1 MSIDVGLKLKYQ
13 DLQRAL
19 EMAEQLDAL
28 LANLSKGYNIKLNQS
43 GIRGAHSQLSALEQ
57 SAKRVES
64 AFSTMSKTLS
74 MAGRGLQGLGN
85 AFGGKVVNTMKTM
98 ATAFGTMGLYSAAQ
112 GTVQRYDTMR
122 MFPRQMALLGFNADQ
137 SAKAVDKLEQSVI
150 GLPTGLDEIVESAR
164 QLVTLTG
171 DLEKGSNLAIAA
183 NNALLAGGGD
193 AQQRTWGQ
201 RQIRDL
207 LSAGRLRSQEW
218 ESLIKALGPG
228 LKDIGEAMGYAD
240 YGKFRTELKANKVA
254 AEDFLDALVRVGT
267 GEGVLAQ
274 RADLYKDT
282 LSATAKNIKNSIQK
296 LGAAGLDKLGE
307 VLKEK
312 TGKDLPQTI
321 VAISDAIKQK
331 LVPAL
336 EGWISANG
344 DKIVAFFDKLKNY
357 DWIGL
362 VSKVGKGLAQYYNI
376 IVGFFTKVPSGVIA
390 FLSVWAGPIGRLLQT
405 ASVVVN
411 GVGGIVGRL
420 IRIFGKGGGAAID
433 AASAGVSRF
442 ANFAGSLKNAFAGLG
457 LAAGFTA
464 EVALIGGVIYE
475 YAKIISTIS
484 NMKFGPNLKSNT
496 EAIAG
501 FATVASGIGGGLTA
515 LFSALS
521 SIPGFSGF
529 MATGELL
536 TAGLVGIFAEIG
548 LVVKEFANIV
558 NYVAKMSIPSDYKV
572 KEVGK
577 TIAAL
582 TTDVVGKVA
591 KIPANKVTYMS
602 RLTEMTEYVA
612 DIAEALKQVRS
623 VGNIGDQSENIKAL
637 GKAVSAILNLGYDRD
652 DAKIAKTESKTLKNV
667 SASAKSIKS
676 ISQALI
682 DMQNNVTTLFKRGDA
697 TAINNLTSGINKILD
712 SLGAAMHIMQFRSAE
727 FENVKKNT
735 ANVNEAVASVSSIAS
750 TLVSSSDNISK
761 LVSKDHGHN
770 TTTFGEGIVTILD
783 SLAGTLG
790 RYRFKTKEYEVAK
803 QNMKRFSET
812 STAISEIVSS
822 LITVKENIGNLG
834 ASDRDDGLLVKI
846 TTILNRVKAIMTV
859 IEGLN
864 ISTDGEAKEK
874 VKAVKDAI
882 GNLPEVITTLGE
894 VKAQIDALGVG
905 ADGSWDLGAK
915 IKTIIDSLKTAFG
928 TSEGEGN
935 LLQTSGLESMAT
947 NLQAIVGQMTSLGES
962 AGSVATNTTNAAKGV
977 SALGKAAQAA
987 APLIE
992 AVAKAASKLREGTQG
1007 IGARA
1012 TLAAGGVTL
1021 LGISAKNQVDN
1032 LTRAATAA
1040 SNLASAINNIPTN
1053 KTVNVQTNTGGGL
1066 FGKIKNALGFASG
1079 GEVHG
1084 PGGIDNVRAWLTNG
1098 EFVMRT
1104 AAHKKFGTPFMNRIN
1119 NLDVDGAIRA
1129 LSIRA
1134 GAGVFSKGGVVTNN
1148 YSRDNHANV
1157 TFNIGR
1163 ASQGYSQRRANR
1175 WARALS

>member
-43 GIRGAHSQLSALEQ
+43 GIRGAQSQLSALEQ

-307 VLKEK
+307 VMKEK
-312 TGKDLPQTI
+312 TGKDFPQTI

-362 VSKVGKGLAQYYNI
+362 VTKVGKGLAQYYNI

-484 NMKFGPNLKSNT
+484 NMKFGPNLSENMKIIGEIGGYST
-496 EAIAG
+496 AIA
-501 FATVASGIGGGLTA
+501 GGLTA
-515 LFSALS
+515 LFSSLA
-521 SIPGFSGF
+521 SIPGVGLAVAGGEALTGGF
-529 MATGELL
+529 LL
-536 TAGLVGIFAEIG
+536 LVNQIG
-548 LVVKEFANIV
+548 DIIKSYAKTI
-558 NYVAKMSIPSDYKV
+558 NYIADMKIPSESKMNNI
-572 KEVGK
+572 GK
-577 TIAAL
+577 TITSL
-582 TTDVVGKVA
+582 NKNVLGKVKKVA
-591 KIPANKVTYMS
+591 DNKVTYLA
-602 RLTEMTEYVA
+602 RLTEMTDYVA
-612 DIAEALKQVRS
+612 DIASSLKKVQQV
-623 VGNIGDQSENIKAL
+623 GDIGDMSGYIKTI
-637 GKAVSAILNLGYDRD
+637 GKAVKSIMDFDYDRSD
-652 DAKIAKTESKTLKNV
+652 MRLAKVESKTLKSV
-667 SASAKSIKS
+667 SSAVNSI
-676 ISQALI
+676 
-682 DMQNNVTTLFKRGDA
+682 
-697 TAINNLTSGINKILD
+697 
-712 SLGAAMHIMQFRSAE
+712 
-727 FENVKKNT
+727 
-735 ANVNEAVASVSSIAS
+735 SSIAS
-750 TLVSSSDNISK
+750 KLVGMQENIKKLTNLDRTVSIGGEIQRVLTSLISPLSKFQFNTGEYPKAAENLKVISEAVTSIGAIATTLVGAQGNIKK
-761 LVSKDHGHN
+761 LINLDRTVSIG
-770 TTTFGEGIVTILD
+770 GEIQRVMY
-783 SLAGTLG
+783 SLATALSS
-790 RYRFKTKEYEVAK
+790 FQWKTDEYNRAT
-803 QNMKRFSET
+803 QNMERFSK
-812 STAISEIVSS
+812 STQSISEIMGS
-822 LITVKENIGNLG
+822 LVAVKENMNSIGL
-834 ASDRDDGLLVKI
+834 SDREDGMIVRI
-846 TTILNRVKAIMTV
+846 TTILNRVRSLMDI
-859 IEGLN
+859 I
-864 ISTDGEAKEK
+864 DGMEINADGGAKDKMSALAGMVKELPAMVTSLAEAK
-874 VKAVKDAI
+874 
-882 GNLPEVITTLGE
+882 T
-894 VKAQIDALGVG
+894 QIDALGVG
-905 ADGSWDLGAK
+905 ADGTWDLGAK
-915 IKTIIDSLKTAFG
+915 LKTIMNDLNAAFG
-928 TSEGEGN
+928 VQEGQPNLLGEGGS
-935 LLQTSGLESMAT
+935 LSGAADNISAIATALETIGANGEAAGKGLTAAQKGMAALKKAADDSRKSVD
-947 NLQAIVGQMTSLGES
+947 NAASSLGKLKS
-962 AGSVATNTTNAAKGV
+962 AV
-977 SALGKAAQAA
+977 SGIAGKASLAA
-987 APLIE
+987 F
-992 AVAKAASKLREGTQG
+992 G
-1007 IGARA
+1007 IGI
-1012 TLAAGGVTL
+1012 
-1021 LGISAKNQVDN
+1021 LGTSAKNSYASISN
-1032 LTRAATAA
+1032 AA
-1040 SNLASAINNIPTN
+1040 SAAARLADAVNSIPTN
-1053 KTVNVQTNTGGGL
+1053 KTVNVSTNINGSKSTQVGNAGDFHRLATGG
-1066 FGKIKNALGFASG
+1066 S
-1079 GEVHG
+1079 VHG
-1084 PGGIDNVRAWLTNG
+1084 PGGIDNVPAWLTAG
-1098 EFVMRT
+1098 EFVMRK
-1104 AAHKKFGTPFMNRIN
+1104 AAVNRFGAGFMSRIN
-1119 NLDVDGAIRA
+1119 NMDIDGAIKA